1 MGKRK
6 KTYILLILSVV
17 WAIIIFFL
25 CTMPNPEVSKF
36 SIPHFD
42 KMAHFGIFFVQSVL
56 LSLLL
61 NFQTRKSFFQIIL
74 FSTLLAFV
82 YGGLIEILQSKFF
95 NRSGEFY
102 DLIADIM
109 GGFFGAIAYPT
120 ILRVINKIVFWQKG
134 LLKKV

>member
-1 MGKRK
+1 MDKRK

-17 WAIIIFFL
+17 WAIVIFFL
-25 CTMPNPEVSKF
+25 CTMPDPEISKF
-36 SIPHFD
+36 NIPHFD
-42 KMAHFGIFFVQSVL
+42 KIAHFSIFFVQSVL

-61 NFQTRKSFFQIIL
+61 NFQTRKSYFQIII
-74 FSTLLAFV
+74 FSTLLAFA

-120 ILRVINKIVFWQKG
+120 ILRFVSKRGF
-134 LLKKV
+134 